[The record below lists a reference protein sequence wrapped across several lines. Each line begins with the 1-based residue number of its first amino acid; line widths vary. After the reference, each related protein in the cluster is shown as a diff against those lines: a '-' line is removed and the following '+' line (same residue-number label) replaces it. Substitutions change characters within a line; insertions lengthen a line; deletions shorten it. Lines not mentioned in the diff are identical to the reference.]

1 MRKAWFG
8 AVAVVWGATSA
19 FGFELPEDEVAA
31 QFVTSNVVSTFYHE
45 VGHALIDVLAL
56 PVLGREE
63 DAADTLSTLL
73 IHDIWE
79 EESAA
84 EMVYHNASAFL
95 LYSAE
100 SEREGYETPYWDEH
114 SLDMQRYY
122 NMVCLFYGANPDDR
136 EDIAKDLELPDDRA
150 DGCQD
155 EFDQAEASWG
165 GFLEDLTP
173 TKRSKG
179 FRLVDADPDDPVVAM
194 IADEIDSLNGAYG
207 LSVWIDVKVEPCGE
221 ANAFYDSSEEKITL
235 CTEYAEDLV
244 RVWDEN

>member
-1 MRKAWFG
+1 MRRLWFG

-19 FGFELPEDEVAA
+19 CAFELPEDEVAA

-84 EMVYHNASAFL
+84 EMVYYNASAFL
-95 LYSAE
+95 LYAAE
-100 SEREGYETPYWDEH
+100 SEGGGYDTPYWDEH

-136 EDIAKDLELPDDRA
+136 EDIARDLELPDGRA
-150 DGCQD
+150 EGCQD
-155 EFDQAEASWG
+155 EYNQAEASWG

-194 IADEIDSLNGAYG
+194 IADEIDSLNEVYG
-207 LSVWIDVKVEPCGE
+207 LSVWIDVKVEPCGQ
-221 ANAFYDSSEEKITL
+221 ANAFYFSSEEQITL